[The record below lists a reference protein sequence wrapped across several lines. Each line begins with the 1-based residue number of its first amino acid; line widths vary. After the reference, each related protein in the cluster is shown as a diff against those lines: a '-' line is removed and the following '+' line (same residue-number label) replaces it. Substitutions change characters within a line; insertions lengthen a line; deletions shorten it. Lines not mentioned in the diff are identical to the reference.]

1 MALELKRE
9 KILPVVTNALT
20 VPAEVWDGDRGAGDP
35 CIPHCGHVQRWA
47 QKGASVMLLPSSP
60 APSSR
65 LSPTLLQLQLP
76 LPMGAGLCDGFFFL
90 LLKLF
95 EQVPVWPSP
104 LPGPCQKVWWQKGLK
119 ADW

>member
-20 VPAEVWDGDRGAGDP
+20 APAEVWDGDRGAGEP
-35 CIPHCGHVQRWA
+35 RIPLCGSVQRWA
-47 QKGASVMLLPSSP
+47 QKGANVMPSNP

-76 LPMGAGLCDGFFFL
+76 LPMGAGLYDGLFFL
-90 LLKLF
+90 LLELL

-104 LPGPCQKVWWQKGLK
+104 LPGPCQNVWWQKGLN